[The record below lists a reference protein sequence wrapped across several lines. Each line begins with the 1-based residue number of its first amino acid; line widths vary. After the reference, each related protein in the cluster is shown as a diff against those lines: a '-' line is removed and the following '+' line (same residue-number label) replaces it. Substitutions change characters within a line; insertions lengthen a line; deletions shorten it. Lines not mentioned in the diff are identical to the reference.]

1 MIEVLSGVLMTA
13 VGVILGCSVLEL
25 AMRAL
30 SRSFELKSV
39 ERRAAGAPNQDLL
52 GKISAVA
59 E

>member
-1 MIEVLSGVLMTA
+1 MTA